1 MENFNVS
8 ILVKARPSKRR
19 MANIQ
24 KSPHKSKQFVGGQ
37 FLIVTRGQ
45 HLIVFMGPFSQNS
58 PHG

>member
-24 KSPHKSKQFVGGQ
+24 KAPTNPNNLWGAISYRYRGVSSKSLQGVST
-37 FLIVTRGQ
+37 L
-45 HLIVFMGPFSQNS
+45 
-58 PHG
+58 